1 MSEQKQNVPRYIEI
15 KNYIKDMASKLNAHD
30 KILSEPELSKLFNV
44 SRGTAKQA
52 VVDLVYE
59 EVLYRKQGKGTFV
72 SPAKMTRTFNEL
84 PSFTNDIRRMGI
96 NPKTNIISIKK
107 ITPTHKIAKLFNLAL
122 TDYLI
127 RVKRLVCIDH
137 EPVVVVY
144 SYLNPHIYPNL
155 SKDEIDQSL
164 YASLQKKYNLVPTK
178 AEDTYSIIS
187 MPSKIAEYLLSSKSD
202 SVCYSQRIAYL
213 EDNTSAEY
221 VESYIKSDRFKISV
235 NVGMGLSANSNNDKQ
250 VIEPNNCSVFDLN
263 FIAITNN

>member
-1 MSEQKQNVPRYIEI
+1 MSTQKQNVPRYVEI

-59 EVLYRKQGKGTFV
+59 EILYRKQGKGTFV

-96 NPKTNIISIKK
+96 EPKTQIISLKK
-107 ITPTHKIAKLFNLAL
+107 IAPTQKTAKLFNL
-122 TDYLI
+122 TQDDYLI
-127 RVKRLVCIDH
+127 RVKRLVCIDN

-144 SYLNPHIYPNL
+144 SHLNPHIYPNL
-155 SKDEIDQSL
+155 SKDEIGQSL
-164 YASLQKKYNLVPTK
+164 YASLHKKYNLVPTK

-187 MPSKIAEYLLSSKSD
+187 IPSQIAEYLSCNKSD

-213 EDNTSAEY
+213 DDNTSAEY

-235 NVGMGLSANSNNDKQ
+235 NVGMDFSPNSSSDEQVANPESN
-250 VIEPNNCSVFDLN
+250 SVFDLN
-263 FIAITNN
+263 FIAITHN